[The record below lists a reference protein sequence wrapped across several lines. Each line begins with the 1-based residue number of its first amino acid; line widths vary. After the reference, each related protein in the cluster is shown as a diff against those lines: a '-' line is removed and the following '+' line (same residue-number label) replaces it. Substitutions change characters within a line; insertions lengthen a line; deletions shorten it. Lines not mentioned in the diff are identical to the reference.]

1 MGDTRVPLRA
11 QGGVAGYGL
20 TILAD
25 FFDGRGDF
33 FDDIDPGCTRVLSN
47 FTCPLGGHDNVMGR

>member
-33 FDDIDPGCTRVLSN
+33 FDDIDPGCTKVL
-47 FTCPLGGHDNVMGR
+47 LVH